1 MLYVNKGQ
9 EVKLYRQKA
18 KTSDIRTNKQ
28 VRCVLK
34 WKQPLLL
41 LLKNHLII
49 IISIIIIEEPRN
61 SWEKKVSPKYR
72 TEETMENQKKIRPV
86 KEKLNRWLNNNLW
99 RHIICIFIIIINATV
114 SNISSVKYLAPLLQ
128 GGGLKY
134 YNKFLQFKKCKS
146 NNLGEF

>member
-61 SWEKKVSPKYR
+61 S
-72 TEETMENQKKIRPV
+72 
-86 KEKLNRWLNNNLW
+86 
-99 RHIICIFIIIINATV
+99 
-114 SNISSVKYLAPLLQ
+114 
-128 GGGLKY
+128 
-134 YNKFLQFKKCKS
+134 
-146 NNLGEF
+146 